1 MYAII
6 LVNFFAAFGAI
17 NFLKSMEMVFGI
29 FLFKGSEIGV
39 TVVAEV

>member
-17 NFLKSMEMVFGI
+17 NFLKSTEVVFGI
-29 FLFKGSEIGV
+29 FLFKAAEIAV
-39 TVVAEV
+39 LVAEV

>member
-17 NFLKSMEMVFGI
+17 NFLKSMEVAFGI
-29 FLFKGSEIGV
+29 FLFKAAKIAL